1 MTINVHTAN
10 KMLMTCQNVGKIKLA
25 LFDSL
30 NQPSGN
36 WTKNDI
42 II

>member
-10 KMLMTCQNVGKIKLA
+10 KMLMTYVKNVGKIKLA

-36 WTKNDI
+36 
-42 II
+42 